1 MKPWENIPTNFVNL
15 QKFERATN
23 MYDVIVIGAGAAGMM
38 AAATAAKNGR
48 RVLLM
53 EKMEKA
59 GRKIRISGKGRCNL
73 TNARPP
79 EEFREAIRT
88 NADFFDVAF
97 AEFNNKA
104 TIRLFERLG
113 VKLDIE
119 RGQRVFP
126 HSGKAWD
133 IANALMDYCVESGV
147 EVMYDTRVSDVLA
160 IDGKV
165 YGVRYFNKRGFERK
179 EEAPNVIIAT
189 GGVSYPATGSTGDGY
204 IFADKLG
211 HTIEAVRP
219 SLTPL
224 RTSHPQRKYL
234 DGLLL
239 KNVAARLYVDNELVR
254 EEFGEIGFSERGI
267 EGAIALRMSRD
278 AVDALIDE
286 RKVKIVLDM
295 KPALTE
301 EMLTERIRREIAD
314 MQPEEFFAELLRR
327 LVPKQMVIPLAH
339 ELDVH
344 SKNYIRKVTDAEIA
358 RLVKVLKGMTFPIV
372 DYAPFEY
379 AVVTAGGVRCDEVNR
394 YTMQSNKVSGLY
406 FAGEV
411 LDIDANT
418 GGYNMQIAFS
428 TGRLAGQLRK

>member
-1 MKPWENIPTNFVNL
+1 
-15 QKFERATN
+15 
-23 MYDVIVIGAGAAGMM
+23 MYDVIVIGAGAAGLM
-38 AAATAAKNGR
+38 AAATAARNGKQ
-48 RVLLM
+48 VLLM

-79 EEFREAIRT
+79 EEFREAIRV

-133 IANALMDYCVESGV
+133 IANALADYCADNGV
-147 EVMYDTRVSDVLA
+147 TFMYDTRVNGILTSN
-160 IDGKV
+160 GKV
-165 YGVRYFNKRGFERK
+165 YGVTYINKRGFERK
-179 EEAPNVIIAT
+179 EEAPAVIVAT

-204 IFADKLG
+204 LFADELG
-211 HTIEAVRP
+211 HTVTEVRP

-224 RTSHPQRKYL
+224 RTSHPQRKFL

-239 KNVAARLYVDNELVR
+239 RNVRAQLVVDGEVVR

-267 EGAIALRMSRD
+267 EGAVALRLSRD

-295 KPALTE
+295 KPALDE
-301 EMLTERIRREIAD
+301 ETLFDRIKREIAE
-314 MQPEEFFAELLRR
+314 MQPEEFFAELLRK
-327 LVPKQMVIPLAH
+327 LVPKNLVVPIAR

-344 SKNYIRKVTDAEIA
+344 SKNYIRKVTDAEIN
-358 RLVKVLKGMTFPIV
+358 RLIKVLKGMVFPIT

-379 AVVTAGGVRCDEVNR
+379 AVVTAGGVCCDEVNK
-394 YTMQSNKVSGLY
+394 YTMESLKVGGLY

-411 LDIDANT
+411 LDLDANT
-418 GGYNMQIAFS
+418 GGYNM
-428 TGRLAGQLRK
+428 

>member
-1 MKPWENIPTNFVNL
+1 
-15 QKFERATN
+15 
-23 MYDVIVIGAGAAGMM
+23 MYDVIVIGAGAAGLI
-38 AAATAAKNGR
+38 AAATAARNGK

-59 GRKIRISGKGRCNL
+59 GRKIRISGKGRCNV

-79 EEFREAIRT
+79 EEFKESIRT
-88 NADFFDVAF
+88 NADFFEVAF

-133 IANALMDYCVESGV
+133 IANALVDYCLDNEVEIV
-147 EVMYDTRVSDVLA
+147 YNTRVNRILTL
-160 IDGKV
+160 DGKI
-165 YGVRYFNKRGFERK
+165 YGVTYINKRGFERK
-179 EEAPNVIIAT
+179 EEAENVIIAT
-189 GGVSYPATGSTGDGY
+189 GGVSYPGTGSTGDGY
-204 IFADKLG
+204 IFADQVG
-211 HTIEAVRP
+211 HTIEEVRP

-239 KNVAARLYVDNELVR
+239 KNIQAQLIVEDEVVK
-254 EEFGEIGFSERGI
+254 EEFGEISFSDRGI
-267 EGAIALRMSRD
+267 EGAVALRVSRD

-286 RKVKIVLDM
+286 KRVKLVIDM

-301 EMLTERIRREIAD
+301 EMLQERIRREIEE
-314 MQPEEFFAELLRR
+314 MQPDEFFSELLRK
-327 LVPKQMVIPLAH
+327 LVPKHLVMPIAH
-339 ELDVH
+339 EMDVH
-344 SKNYIRKVTDAEIA
+344 SKNYIRKITDAEIN
-358 RLVKVLKGMTFPIV
+358 RLIKILKGFVFPIT
-372 DYAPFEY
+372 DYAPFEF
-379 AVVTAGGVRCDEVNR
+379 AVVTAGGVRCDEVNK
-394 YTMQSNKVSGLY
+394 YTMESLKVKGLY

-418 GGYNMQIAFS
+418 GGYNLQIAFS
-428 TGRLAGQLRK
+428 TGRLAGQLKK

>member
-1 MKPWENIPTNFVNL
+1 M
-15 QKFERATN
+15 QN

-38 AAATAAKNGR
+38 AAATAARNGR

-88 NADFFDVAF
+88 NADFFEVAF

-104 TIRLFERLG
+104 TIRFFERLG

-126 HSGKAWD
+126 RSGKAWD
-133 IANALMDYCVESGV
+133 IANALADYCAENGV
-147 EVMYDTRVSDVLA
+147 EVMYDTRVADILA
-160 IDGKV
+160 VDGKV

-179 EEAPNVIIAT
+179 EEAPNVIVAT

-204 IFADKLG
+204 VFADRLG

-239 KNVAARLYVDNELVR
+239 KNVSARLYVDNELVR

-301 EMLTERIRREIAD
+301 EMLADRIRREIEE
-314 MQPEEFFAELLRR
+314 MEPEEFFAELLRR

-394 YTMQSNKVSGLY
+394 YTMQSNKVQGLY

>member
-1 MKPWENIPTNFVNL
+1 
-15 QKFERATN
+15 

-38 AAATAAKNGR
+38 AAATAARGGKQ
-48 RVLLM
+48 VLLM

-97 AEFNNKA
+97 AEFNNLA
-104 TIRLFERLG
+104 TIRFFERQK
-113 VKLDIE
+113 VKLEIE

-126 HSGKAWD
+126 KSGKAWD
-133 IANALMDYCVESGV
+133 IANALEDYCRDNGV
-147 EVMYDTRVSDVLA
+147 EIVFNAQVTEILTL
-160 IDGKV
+160 DGKV
-165 YGVRYFNKRGFERK
+165 YGVRYRNKRGFERK
-179 EEAPNVIIAT
+179 EEAANVIIST
-189 GGVSYPATGSTGDGY
+189 GGVSYPGTGSTGDGY
-204 IFADKLG
+204 EFADSVG
-211 HTIEAVRP
+211 HTIEEVRP

-239 KNVAARLYVDNELVR
+239 KNINAKLYIDGELAR
-254 EEFGEIGFSERGI
+254 EEFGEISFSERGI
-267 EGAIALRMSRD
+267 EGAVALRVSRD

-286 RKVKIVLDM
+286 RRVKLVIDM

-301 EMLTERIRREIAD
+301 EILFERIKREIEE
-314 MQPEEFFAELLRR
+314 MQPDEFFSELLRK
-327 LVPKQMVIPLAH
+327 LVPKHFVMPIAH
-339 ELDVH
+339 EMDVH
-344 SKNYIRKVTDAEIA
+344 SKNYIRKVTDEEIH
-358 RLVKVLKGMTFPIV
+358 RLIKILKGMVFPID

-379 AVVTAGGVRCDEVNR
+379 AVVTAGGVRCDEVNK
-394 YTMQSNKVSGLY
+394 YTMESLKVKGLY

-411 LDIDANT
+411 LDLDANT
-418 GGYNMQIAFS
+418 GGYNLQIAFS
-428 TGRLAGQLRK
+428 TGRLAGQLKK

>member
-1 MKPWENIPTNFVNL
+1 
-15 QKFERATN
+15 
-23 MYDVIVIGAGAAGMM
+23 MYDVIVIGAGAAGLM
-38 AAATAAKNGR
+38 AAATAARNGK

-59 GRKIRISGKGRCNL
+59 GRKIRISGKGRCNV

-79 EEFREAIRT
+79 EEFKESIRT
-88 NADFFDVAF
+88 NADFFEVAF

-133 IANALMDYCVESGV
+133 IANALVDYCLDNEVEIA
-147 EVMYDTRVSDVLA
+147 YNTRVNRILTL
-160 IDGKV
+160 DGKI
-165 YGVRYFNKRGFERK
+165 YGVTYINKRGFERK
-179 EEAPNVIIAT
+179 EEAENVIIAT
-189 GGVSYPATGSTGDGY
+189 GGVSYPGTGSTGDGY
-204 IFADKLG
+204 IFADQVG
-211 HTIEAVRP
+211 HTIEEVRP

-239 KNVAARLYVDNELVR
+239 KNIQAQLIVEDEVVK
-254 EEFGEIGFSERGI
+254 EEFGEISFSDRGI
-267 EGAIALRMSRD
+267 EGAVALRVSRD

-286 RKVKIVLDM
+286 KRVKLVIDM

-301 EMLTERIRREIAD
+301 EMLQERIHREIEE
-314 MQPEEFFAELLRR
+314 MQPDEFFSELLRK
-327 LVPKQMVIPLAH
+327 LVPKHLVMPIAH
-339 ELDVH
+339 EMDVH
-344 SKNYIRKVTDAEIA
+344 SKNYIRKITDAEIN
-358 RLVKVLKGMTFPIV
+358 RLIKILKGFVFPIT
-372 DYAPFEY
+372 DYAPFEF
-379 AVVTAGGVRCDEVNR
+379 AVVTAGGVRCDEVNK
-394 YTMQSNKVSGLY
+394 YTMESLKVKGLY

-418 GGYNMQIAFS
+418 GGYNLQIAFS
-428 TGRLAGQLRK
+428 TGRLAGQLKK

>member
-1 MKPWENIPTNFVNL
+1 
-15 QKFERATN
+15 

-204 IFADKLG
+204 IFADRLG

-339 ELDVH
+339 ELDIH

>member
-1 MKPWENIPTNFVNL
+1 
-15 QKFERATN
+15 
-23 MYDVIVIGAGAAGMM
+23 MYDVIVIGAGAAGLM
-38 AAATAAKNGR
+38 AAATAARNGKK
-48 RVLLM
+48 VLLM

-59 GRKIRISGKGRCNL
+59 GRKIRISGKGRCNV

-79 EEFREAIRT
+79 EEFKESIRT
-88 NADFFDVAF
+88 NAEFFEVAF

-133 IANALMDYCVESGV
+133 IANALVDYCLDNEVEIA
-147 EVMYDTRVSDVLA
+147 YNTRVNRILTL
-160 IDGKV
+160 DGKI
-165 YGVRYFNKRGFERK
+165 YGVTYINKRGFERK
-179 EEAPNVIIAT
+179 EEAENVIIAT
-189 GGVSYPATGSTGDGY
+189 GGVSYPGTGSTGDGY
-204 IFADKLG
+204 IFADQVG
-211 HTIEAVRP
+211 HTIEEVRP

-239 KNVAARLYVDNELVR
+239 KNIQAQLIVEDEVVK
-254 EEFGEIGFSERGI
+254 EEFGEISFSDRGI
-267 EGAIALRMSRD
+267 EGAVALRVSRD

-286 RKVKIVLDM
+286 KRVKLVIDM

-301 EMLTERIRREIAD
+301 EMLQERIRREIEE
-314 MQPEEFFAELLRR
+314 MQPDEFFSELLRK
-327 LVPKQMVIPLAH
+327 LVPKHLVMPIAH
-339 ELDVH
+339 EMDVH
-344 SKNYIRKVTDAEIA
+344 SKNYIRKVSDAEIN
-358 RLVKVLKGMTFPIV
+358 RLIKILKGFVFPIT
-372 DYAPFEY
+372 DYAPFEF
-379 AVVTAGGVRCDEVNR
+379 AVVTAGGVRCDEVNK
-394 YTMQSNKVSGLY
+394 YTMESLKVKGLY

-418 GGYNMQIAFS
+418 GGYNLQIAFS
-428 TGRLAGQLRK
+428 TGRLAGQLKK

>member
-1 MKPWENIPTNFVNL
+1 
-15 QKFERATN
+15 
-23 MYDVIVIGAGAAGMM
+23 MYDVIVVGAGAAGMM
-38 AAATAAKNGR
+38 AAATAARNGR

-88 NADFFDVAF
+88 NADFFEVAF
-97 AEFNNKA
+97 AEFNNRA
-104 TIRLFERLG
+104 TIRFFERLG

-126 HSGKAWD
+126 RSGKAWD
-133 IANALMDYCVESGV
+133 IANALADYCAENGV
-147 EVMYDTRVSDVLA
+147 ETMYDTRVADILA
-160 IDGKV
+160 VDGKA

-179 EEAPNVIIAT
+179 EEAPNVIVAT

-204 IFADKLG
+204 IFADRLG

-239 KNVAARLYVDNELVR
+239 KNVSAKLYVDNEVVC
-254 EEFGEIGFSERGI
+254 EEFGEMGFSERGI

-286 RKVKIVLDM
+286 RKVKIILDM

-301 EMLTERIRREIAD
+301 EMLADRIRREIED
-314 MQPEEFFAELLRR
+314 MDPEEFFAELLRR

-339 ELDVH
+339 EWDVH
-344 SKNYIRKVTDAEIA
+344 SNNYIRKVTDAEIA
-358 RLVKVLKGMTFPIV
+358 RLVKVLKGMAFPIV

-394 YTMQSNKVSGLY
+394 YTMQSNKVRGLY

>member
-1 MKPWENIPTNFVNL
+1 MEKDNI
-15 QKFERATN
+15 
-23 MYDVIVIGAGAAGMM
+23 YDVIVIGAGAAGLM
-38 AAATAAKNGR
+38 AAATAARNGKQ
-48 RVLLM
+48 VLLM

-59 GRKIRISGKGRCNL
+59 GRKIRISGKGRCNV

-79 EEFREAIRT
+79 EEFREAIRV

-126 HSGKAWD
+126 RSGKAWD
-133 IANALMDYCVESGV
+133 IANALVDYCTDNGV
-147 EVMYDTRVSDVLA
+147 TFMYDTRADGILTS
-160 IDGKV
+160 DGKV
-165 YGVRYFNKRGFERK
+165 YGVTYVNKRGFRRK
-179 EEAPNVIIAT
+179 EEASAVIVAT

-204 IFADKLG
+204 LFADELG
-211 HTIEAVRP
+211 HTVTEVRP

-239 KNVAARLYVDNELVR
+239 RNVRAQLVVDGEVVR

-267 EGAIALRMSRD
+267 EGAVALRLSRD

-286 RKVKIVLDM
+286 RKVKIMLDM
-295 KPALTE
+295 KPALDEDT
-301 EMLTERIRREIAD
+301 LFDRIKREIAE
-314 MQPEEFFAELLRR
+314 MQPEEFFSELLRK
-327 LVPKQMVIPLAH
+327 LVPKNLVMPIAH

-344 SKNYIRKVTDAEIA
+344 SKNYIRKVTDAEIR
-358 RLVKVLKGMTFPIV
+358 RLIKVLKGMVFPIV

-379 AVVTAGGVRCDEVNR
+379 AVVTAGGVCCDEVNK
-394 YTMQSNKVSGLY
+394 YTMESLKVKGLY

-411 LDIDANT
+411 LDLDANT

-428 TGRLAGQLRK
+428 TGRLAGQLKK